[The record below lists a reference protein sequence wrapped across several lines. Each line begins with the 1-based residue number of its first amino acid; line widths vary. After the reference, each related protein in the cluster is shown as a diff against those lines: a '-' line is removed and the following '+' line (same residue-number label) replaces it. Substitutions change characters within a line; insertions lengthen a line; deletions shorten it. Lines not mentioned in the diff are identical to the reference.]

1 LHAVVVSALCLKSFF
16 VLFFVLNCAQWS
28 ATLSFEAYHSAWE
41 AVASTASD
49 TPMQSTGAVTTTP
62 LPLSYPG
69 V

>member
-1 LHAVVVSALCLKSFF
+1 LHAIVVSALCLKS
-16 VLFFVLNCAQWS
+16 VFFVLNFAQWS